1 MHSAVEAH
9 SYFFSKR
16 HRKFSH
22 LKVEKMSQL
31 SHTSLQAAGSL
42 LAAVAY
48 DGAAVVADGAAVGRG
63 HAVPL
68 AGVAAAEQG
77 EG

>member
-1 MHSAVEAH
+1 MHSAVETH

-22 LKVEKMSQL
+22 LKVDKMSQL
-31 SHTSLQAAGSL
+31 SHTSLQAAASL

-48 DGAAVVADGAAVGRG
+48 DGAAVVAAAAAVSRG

-68 AGVAAAEQG
+68 AGVAAAEQA

>member
-1 MHSAVEAH
+1 M
-9 SYFFSKR
+9 
-16 HRKFSH
+16 
-22 LKVEKMSQL
+22 

-48 DGAAVVADGAAVGRG
+48 DGAAVVADGAAVSRG

>member
-1 MHSAVEAH
+1 
-9 SYFFSKR
+9 
-16 HRKFSH
+16 
-22 LKVEKMSQL
+22 MSQL
-31 SHTSLQAAGSL
+31 SHESLQAAGSL

-63 HAVPL
+63 YAVPL

>member
-1 MHSAVEAH
+1 
-9 SYFFSKR
+9 
-16 HRKFSH
+16 
-22 LKVEKMSQL
+22 MSQL

-48 DGAAVVADGAAVGRG
+48 NGTAVVADGAAVGRG